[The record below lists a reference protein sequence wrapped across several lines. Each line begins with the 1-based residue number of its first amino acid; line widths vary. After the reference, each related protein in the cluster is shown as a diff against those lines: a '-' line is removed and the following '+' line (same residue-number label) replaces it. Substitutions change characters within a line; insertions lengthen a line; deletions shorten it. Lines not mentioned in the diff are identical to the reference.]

1 MFTLKHI
8 KIGLEKSFLAIKSLL
23 HRKVTIYSDGIP
35 FTFKNVPFH
44 KLLNWLRL
52 ETGIALKRKKVW
64 GLPTHSQI
72 EPTNLC
78 NLRCA
83 LCPVTD
89 GFERPTGKMSL
100 NTFTSFI
107 DQVGDY
113 LFIILLWDWGE
124 PFLNPDVYKMIEY
137 AVKKDIAVI
146 SSTNGHPFA
155 NEREAEKLV
164 KSGLSSLIFAVDGT
178 TQESY
183 ERYRKGGN
191 LETVMRGI
199 ENLVAIKKRL
209 SCDKPFINLRF
220 IVMHDNE
227 HEIPAVIEMGR
238 KLGVDAVSLKTLNP
252 HGDII
257 NDHELGNVYLPEN
270 PHFRRFIYE
279 SNKEKRI
286 KLKTNPCK
294 AMWNCPILHFN
305 GTVSV
310 CTFDP
315 NDRRVMG
322 NIHETK
328 FEKIWKN
335 RQYRQQR
342 NQFRSDYTQLK
353 SCDCCT
359 NAFKGGLL
367 SEETI
372 SEVYFINGKT
382 HPGLICGDV

>member
-1 MFTLKHI
+1 
-8 KIGLEKSFLAIKSLL
+8 
-23 HRKVTIYSDGIP
+23 VTIFSDGIP
-35 FTFKNVPFH
+35 FTFKNVPFR

-52 ETGIALKRKKVW
+52 ETGIALKQKAVW

-100 NTFTSFI
+100 KTFKSYI

-124 PFLNPDVYKMIEY
+124 PFLNPDVYEMIEY
-137 AVKKDIAVI
+137 AVNKDIAVI

-155 NEREAEKLV
+155 DEQEAEKLV

-191 LETVMRGI
+191 LNQVIRGI
-199 ENLVAIKKRL
+199 ENVVRVKKKL
-209 SCDKPFINLRF
+209 SSDTPFINLRF

-227 HEIPAVIEMGR
+227 DEIPAVIEMGHR
-238 KLGVDAVSLKTLNP
+238 LKVDAVSLKTLNP

-257 NDHELGNVYLPEN
+257 HDHELGNVYLPKN
-270 PHFRRFIYE
+270 THFRRFVYD
-279 SNKEKRI
+279 SNREKRI

-294 AMWNCPILHFN
+294 AMWNCPVLHFN
-305 GTVSV
+305 GNLSV

-315 NDRRVMG
+315 NDQRIMG
-322 NIHETK
+322 NILNTK
-328 FEKIWKN
+328 FEDIWKN
-335 RQYRQQR
+335 KRYQQQR

-359 NAFKGGLL
+359 NAFKGGFL
-367 SEETI
+367 SRKTI
-372 SEVYFINGKT
+372 SEVYMIHNKAN
-382 HPGLICGDV
+382 PGLICGEK